1 VFAFVLLLF
10 ITTRFATQTPD
21 TQAVIPL
28 GQIVEKVVCA
38 QDVNQTYALY
48 LPANYVSTRKWP
60 VLYAFDPGARGRVP
74 VERFR
79 EAAEKFGWIIVG
91 SNKSRNTSL
100 QSSIDSWNA
109 ITRDTS
115 KRFSLDDGRAY
126 AAGFSGGA
134 RASLLLAT
142 QCKDCLAG
150 VIAGGA
156 GFPEGVEPSAT
167 MHFALFL
174 TAGVDDFNFAE
185 IKSLDEP
192 LNRAGITHRIET
204 HPGRHEWEPSSVAVD
219 AVAWMEL
226 LAMSSGRR
234 ERDATFIEA
243 WWSVKLKQAHDLE
256 AAKAFYDAYQTYL
269 ELSLSF
275 KGLREVNEV
284 ESKASELRNSRE
296 VRETIRDEQQQ
307 IKKQR
312 ELEGQIAGL
321 IAAAGRMKV
330 QDTGPGPDANSGAND
345 NAFDADTR
353 LHALF
358 RELSR
363 QTKAEQDS
371 ATRRIAR
378 RVLEGQYI
386 GLSERGRDLLQTQKR
401 FDEAARVFT
410 LATEVAA
417 ERAAAFYYLAWAY
430 GAKGDRKKSLKA
442 LQTAVDKG
450 FSDVAGLENNKAF
463 DSLRDDPQY
472 QTIISALKAK
482 R

>member
-1 VFAFVLLLF
+1 MVFTLLLSLF
-10 ITTRFATQTPD
+10 IATGFAGPPQD
-21 TQAVIPL
+21 NQIPA

-38 QDVNQTYALY
+38 RDANQSYALY

-74 VERFR
+74 VERFK

-91 SNKSRNTSL
+91 SNNSRNASY
-100 QSSIDSWNA
+100 QSSLDSWNA
-109 ITRDTS
+109 MTRDTAE
-115 KRFSLDDGRAY
+115 RFSLDDGRAY

-134 RASLLLAT
+134 RVSLLLAS

-156 GFPEGVEPSAT
+156 GFPEGIEPAPH
-167 MHFALFL
+167 MRFALFL
-174 TAGVDDFNFAE
+174 TAGIDDFNFAE
-185 IKSLDEP
+185 IKLLDEP

-204 HPGRHEWEPSSVAVD
+204 HAGRHEWEPASVAVE
-219 AVAWMEL
+219 AVGWMEL
-226 LAMSSGRR
+226 LAMKSGAR
-234 ERDATFIEA
+234 ERDATFIDGRWTA
-243 WWSVKLKQAHDLE
+243 KLKEAHDLE
-256 AAKAFYDAYQTYL
+256 AARAFYEAYQLYL

-275 KGLREVNEV
+275 KGLREVAEV

-296 VRETIRDEQQQ
+296 VREAVRDEQQQ
-307 IKKQR
+307 IKRQR
-312 ELEGQIAGL
+312 ELEAQIAGL
-321 IAAAGRMKV
+321 IAAGGRSTA
-330 QDTGPGPDANSGAND
+330 QDTVRDPVSGAND
-345 NAFDADTR
+345 TAFDADTR

-363 QTKAEQDS
+363 QTKAELDS

-386 GLSERGRDLLQTQKR
+386 GLLERGRDLLQTQKR
-401 FDEAARVFT
+401 FDAAARVFT
-410 LATEVAA
+410 LATEVDP
-417 ERAAAFYYLAWAY
+417 ERPGAFYYLAWANIL
-430 GAKGDRKKSLKA
+430 KGGRKKSLKA

-472 QTIISALKAK
+472 QKIVSGLKT
-482 R
+482 RR

>member
-1 VFAFVLLLF
+1 VFALVLLLF
-10 ITTRFATQTPD
+10 ITTRFAAQARD
-21 TQAVIPL
+21 NQAVIPP

-38 QDVNQTYALY
+38 RDANQSYALY
-48 LPANYVSTRKWP
+48 LPANYVGTRKWP

-74 VERFR
+74 VERFK

-91 SNKSRNTSL
+91 SNNSRNSSY

-109 ITRDTS
+109 ITRDTAE
-115 KRFSLDDGRAY
+115 RFSLDDGRAY

-134 RASLLLAT
+134 RVSLLLAT

-156 GFPEGVEPSAT
+156 GFPEGIEPATT

-204 HPGRHEWEPSSVAVD
+204 HAGRHEWEPSSVAVD

-226 LAMSSGRR
+226 LAMKSALR
-234 ERDATFIEA
+234 ERDPTFIEA
-243 WWSVKLKQAHDLE
+243 WWSAKLKQAHDLE
-256 AAKAFYDAYQTYL
+256 AAKAFYDAYQIYL

-275 KGLREVNEV
+275 KGLREVAEV

-296 VRETIRDEQQQ
+296 VRDAIRDEQQQ
-307 IKKQR
+307 IKRQR

-321 IAAAGRMKV
+321 IATAARITT
-330 QDTGPGPDANSGAND
+330 QDTGPGPEANSGAND

-401 FDEAARVFT
+401 FDAAARVFT
-410 LATEVAA
+410 LATEVDP
-417 ERAAAFYYLAWAY
+417 ERAGAFYYLAWAY
-430 GAKGDRKKSLKA
+430 NSKGDGKKSLKA
-442 LQTAVDKG
+442 LQAAVDKG
-450 FSDVAGLENNKAF
+450 FSDVAGLESNKAF
-463 DSLRDDPQY
+463 DSLRNDPQY
-472 QTIISALKAK
+472 QKIVSALKAK